1 MPVIGISFAFEGQ
14 IELELL
20 PLHHMLV
27 GTNVEKIKATWEK
40 ACNAN
45 ALFMMLIKEFSFVW
59 RRQKAPS

>member
-20 PLHHMLV
+20 ALHHMLV